1 MSQKP
6 VLVSVVVPT
15 ADRPGPLREA
25 LASVRALEGPDLK
38 FEILVGDNGKD
49 TATKAVCDEFG
60 AIYTKVERRGCA
72 AARNGGMRKATGEFV
87 AFIDDDDVWLPT
99 NIRPHIQMMRE
110 RPNLEAAFGR
120 IVSTDMNLKP
130 LMAPWPENPG
140 EGDKL
145 VESLLMGYYPQV
157 AGTVIRT
164 SLLKEIGY
172 FDEDLLGDQDWDW
185 QLRFVRRRNVGFT
198 PTSCVLFRQRPP
210 GSFDK
215 LRLTRLRF
223 ARKVFFHHAPQEWKT
238 LRGFSGFTRAYML
251 ILWQYFEYFRDAAE
265 VRARNGDRK
274 GSAAAIM
281 GAFKTFPFRTMWH
294 LVAHKELRSAAW
306 CVIRPLPH
314 NKPRMEGA

>member
-1 MSQKP
+1 MSQQP

-25 LASVRALEGPDLK
+25 LASIRALEGPDIK

-49 TATKAVCDEFG
+49 PATKTVCDAFG

-72 AARNGGMRKATGEFV
+72 AARNGGMRKATGAFV

-99 NIRPHIQMMRE
+99 NIRPHLQIMRE
-110 RPNLEAAFGR
+110 RPELEAVFGR

-130 LMAPWPENPG
+130 LYAAWPDNPG
-140 EGDKL
+140 EGDTL
-145 VESLLMGYYPQV
+145 VESMLMGYYPQV
-157 AGTVIRT
+157 AGTVIRA
-164 SLLKEIGY
+164 SLLKDIGY
-172 FDEDLLGDQDWDW
+172 FDEELLGDQDWDW
-185 QLRFVRRRNVGFT
+185 QLRFVRRRTVGFT
-198 PTSCVLFRQRPP
+198 PTDCVLFRQRPP

-238 LRGFSGFTRAYML
+238 LKGPRGFMRAYTR
-251 ILWQYFEYFRDAAE
+251 ILWQYFEYFRNAGDE
-265 VRARNGDRK
+265 RARNGDRK
-274 GSAAAIM
+274 GCATAIY
-281 GAFKTFPFRTMWH
+281 GAFRTFPLRTLWH
-294 LVAHKELRSAAW
+294 LAAHKQLRSAAW

-314 NKPRMEGA
+314 KKPRMGAA